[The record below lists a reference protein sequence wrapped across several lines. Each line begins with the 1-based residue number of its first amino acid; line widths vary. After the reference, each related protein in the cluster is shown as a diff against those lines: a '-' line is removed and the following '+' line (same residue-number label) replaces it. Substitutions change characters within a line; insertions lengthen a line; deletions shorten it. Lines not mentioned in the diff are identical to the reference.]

1 MEIDTIYPID
11 NKLFLVTSKNEVA
24 ILFEMFRI

>member
-11 NKLFLVTSKNEVA
+11 NKLFLVTSKNEV
-24 ILFEMFRI
+24 IMENSEQ